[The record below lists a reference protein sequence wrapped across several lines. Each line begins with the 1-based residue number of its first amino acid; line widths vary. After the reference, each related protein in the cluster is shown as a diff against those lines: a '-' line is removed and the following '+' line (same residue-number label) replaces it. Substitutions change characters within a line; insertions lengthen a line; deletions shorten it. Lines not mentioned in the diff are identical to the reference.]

1 MSTYP
6 TTCGPSQQYET
17 FWECLQMYWSD
28 YEICLAD
35 FEDEC
40 LVEEARRSRVDPSR
54 RSRLLA
60 SLLVLVLGVT
70 GIHRL
75 YLGKTD
81 TALSMLV
88 LVVPSALA
96 QWYPLGWLFLTV
108 LAVWVTI
115 DSVKVLSG
123 HMQDSEGKTVK
134 NWR

>member
-1 MSTYP
+1 
-6 TTCGPSQQYET
+6 
-17 FWECLQMYWSD
+17 MYWSNYD
-28 YEICLAD
+28 ICLSD

-40 LVEEARRSRVDPSR
+40 LVEEASARRSRVDPSR
-54 RSRLLA
+54 RSRLIA
-60 SLLVLVLGVT
+60 SLLVVVLGVA
-70 GIHRL
+70 GVHRL

-96 QWYPLGWLFLTV
+96 RWYPLGWLFLTV

-123 HMQDSEGKTVK
+123 HMQDGEGKPVK